1 MENLRSKGLP
11 DPTLGDSFSELAMP
25 PVCVLGGGAGVVSFV
40 PLSSPSRTLSPA
52 QLLVSAAQFSIWSTA
67 GRERGGTPR
76 GRALT
81 ALARPGGLEGRGAV
95 PGAGGW
101 TGLGDRA
108 GAASWGRGGRDPG
121 GRGGR
126 GLAWRLHVT
135 GPI

>member
-1 MENLRSKGLP
+1 MENLGSKGLP
-11 DPTLGDSFSELAMP
+11 HPTLGDSISELAMP
-25 PVCVLGGGAGVVSFV
+25 PVCGGRGVSFA

-67 GRERGGTPR
+67 GQERGGTRR
-76 GRALT
+76 GRTLT
-81 ALARPGGLEGRGAV
+81 ALAQPGGLGGRGAV

-101 TGLGDRA
+101 MGLGDRA